1 MTVCRKVASQCAWAL
16 ALVLASGATAA
27 AAEASASSFAALGAY
42 DYEADKARAVF
53 EVARDR
59 CAERAAPDSTDA
71 DACEREA
78 RALYRAKLG
87 AARMRYDAQLR
98 QAGASVA
105 GSP

>member
-1 MTVCRKVASQCAWAL
+1 MAVCRKVASQCAWAL
-16 ALVLASGATAA
+16 GLALASGATGAA
-27 AAEASASSFAALGAY
+27 DASASPFAALGAY

-59 CAERAAPDSTDA
+59 CAERAAPDSTEA

-78 RALYRAKLG
+78 RAQYRAKLG
-87 AARMRYDAQLR
+87 AARMRYQAQLR
-98 QAGASVA
+98 QAGDSVA